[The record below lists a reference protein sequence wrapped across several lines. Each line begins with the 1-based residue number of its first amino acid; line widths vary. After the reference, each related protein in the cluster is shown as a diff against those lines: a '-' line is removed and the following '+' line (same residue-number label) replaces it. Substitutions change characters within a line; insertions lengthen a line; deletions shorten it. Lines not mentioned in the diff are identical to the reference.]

1 MRVPGEAN
9 IDSVQA
15 IAIVGA
21 ALRFPGASDPASFH
35 ELTVAGRR
43 MFRELTDAPAS
54 AGSSAI
60 GERAGRPAG
69 QPFHRAALLD
79 HGGHPP
85 GDDVPPA
92 DGVTGQHLLAAETAA
107 AALADVPAAG
117 RSVATRVGVFIADI
131 PQPGSADMRRWVGLR
146 LGLSA
151 PNSPGSPA
159 EDHGGEAVAASN
171 AKDSPAA
178 HGAANGA
185 AVANAVLP
193 AGLHCSLRA
202 VTEACEALNAAE
214 FDLTLAG
221 GVAKGIESWSAG
233 PARALATEN
242 IRVYDACPTGLLPG
256 EGCGVVALVRAAD
269 ARALGLPVYAEIVGW
284 HAAGPATPPRAVVP
298 TAYLRAGIDPAD
310 VQFIE
315 GHGAATATDDLDELA
330 TLVEVIGH
338 RPATGSEHTGGEHID
353 REHTGR
359 ERCALGSV
367 SANIGDTRAA
377 AGIAALLKTAFA
389 MTADT
394 IPPSTGCVQP
404 NRLLLS
410 DTVPFRLPYTPEP
423 WPQTPVLLAAVN
435 SLGASPYPDAPRSGP
450 VHVVLRRERDLAHRP
465 GRRRKHAD

>member
-1 MRVPGEAN
+1 MHVPGEAN
-9 IDSVQA
+9 IGTVPA

-21 ALRFPGASDPASFH
+21 ALKFPGASDPASFH
-35 ELTVAGRR
+35 ELTAAGRR
-43 MFRELTDAPAS
+43 MFRELSGAPAD
-54 AGSSAI
+54 AEPPAI
-60 GERAGRPAG
+60 ADRASPVGPALL
-69 QPFHRAALLD
+69 RAALLD
-79 HGGHPP
+79 HANRPTAY
-85 GDDVPPA
+85 DAEPA
-92 DGVTGQHLLAAETAA
+92 DGTTGRHLLAAETAA

-117 RSVATRVGVFIADI
+117 RSAAGKLGVFIADI
-131 PQPGSADMRRWVGLR
+131 PQPGAADLRRWVGRR
-146 LGLSA
+146 LGLGTGR
-151 PNSPGSPA
+151 PPGCHA
-159 EDHGGEAVAASN
+159 AGRVERTIRAVGTIR
-171 AKDSPAA
+171 DVPV
-178 HGAANGA
+178 ANGT

-202 VTEACEALNAAE
+202 VAEACDALNSGE
-214 FDLTLAG
+214 FDLILAG
-221 GVAKGIESWSAG
+221 GVAEGVESWLTA
-233 PARALATEN
+233 PARSLATEN
-242 IRVYDACPTGLLPG
+242 IRVYDACPTGPLPG

-269 ARALGLPVYAEIVGW
+269 ARALEIPVYAEIAGW
-284 HAAGPATPPRAVVP
+284 YASGPATPAQAVVP

-330 TLVEVIGH
+330 TLAEVIGH
-338 RPATGSEHTGGEHID
+338 RPAAA
-353 REHTGR
+353 R

-377 AGIAALLKTAFA
+377 AGVAALLKTAFA

-410 DTVPFRLPYTPEP
+410 DTVPFRLPYTSEP

-435 SLGASPYPDAPRSGP
+435 SLGTSPYPDAPRSGP

-465 GRRRKHAD
+465 GRRRKRV